1 MQSWWKLQAQAAA
14 LRAQGCILTC
24 ALDGT
29 VKVWQF
35 VPDATREKGALVD
48 TTPVYI
54 HPPEDEG
61 ASGRNTQACAC
72 GLRSAQRLSHKEFTG
87 FP

>member
-1 MQSWWKLQAQAAA
+1 MAGPFIDHRMA
-14 LRAQGCILTC
+14 LPAQGCVLTC

-35 VPDATREKGALVD
+35 VPDATREKGARVD
-48 TTPVYI
+48 TTPVYV

-61 ASGRNTQACAC
+61 APGRNTQACSRRPVP
-72 GLRSAQRLSHKEFTG
+72 GLETQ
-87 FP
+87 

>member
-1 MQSWWKLQAQAAA
+1 M
-14 LRAQGCILTC
+14 
-24 ALDGT
+24 
-29 VKVWQF
+29 KVWQF

-61 ASGRNTQACAC
+61 APGRNTQACAC
-72 GLRSAQRLSHKEFTG
+72 GLRST
-87 FP
+87 